1 MRQKDIKVF
10 GDVQSGRLNSDDSP
24 FALTTNEWVNA
35 ENVRTGT
42 TDKGA
47 TGIMESVGGNV
58 KIEPPV
64 ETVVIGTQEW
74 TVRNLDVTT
83 YRNGDIIPEIT
94 DPIEWSITT
103 EGAWCYYG
111 NNSGNGEIYG
121 KLYNSYAVNDP
132 RGLAPIGYHI
142 PSETEWDTFINYL
155 GGQTTSGGRLK
166 ETGFTY
172 WESPNT
178 GAINDVGFNAL
189 GGGWRADPSNNFL
202 QLNQSAYFWQSSFFT
217 TAYGLS
223 FNNTSIIPYAFSPD
237 GLYGASVRLIKD
249 ADTDKYKTIGTIE
262 DTENER
268 LVYFNYDTTPAVPT
282 SARVTFDCNY
292 IASNYPVL
300 SQSSSIT
307 INDPDNGILIFNGV
321 SGGYFTLADALTN
334 LAAIVSTYGYSA
346 IAIGNT
352 ITVFAPLAYGSSVNY
367 LNVDLNITITSPTP
381 AELNDTLPFTGGV
394 SSGDANP
401 DREDEILCLY
411 TKTNT
416 IYTVL
421 KSSQVTGRLNF
432 DKNSLIHSAHIANG
446 ILSWTDGT
454 NNQPRKINIE
464 SGISANYPTFVTE
477 QHTYVFPINFS
488 EITLIK
494 PPPIFTPNFTKIY
507 DSSYPTNF
515 IANESFQ
522 FAFQY
527 QYYDNEI
534 TVIGAYS
541 QSTKLNF
548 TTDNFNKILVNM
560 DFSEEVPETVK
571 IVNLIVRFSESNDA
585 FIVNRWD
592 KRNSNDLIAIND
604 HNNKATAL
612 TYNFYNDTSG
622 EIITQAD
629 VLRPFDSVPIYS
641 QTHEIAKQRYFLA
654 NNIDGYDTPQYSS
667 MTLGIGS
674 YTFPSSTTKTTNLI
688 MIRHYGR
695 QPGLGFFNIYGY
707 QGYYVF
713 LAWAIQPG
721 YYVCN
726 TYETT
731 SFSTRFPT
739 APRPGATLDLTNLT
753 FRGSTLQQV
762 VQNTLP
768 RYYNANTIS
777 ESNQTIIDIT
787 NITLFKANI
796 YPQASVYKS
805 GIVFYDFAMRKC
817 GVVTNGQSQL
827 SDIRTVSYFSTSFP
841 PANGFDFGS
850 SVIDLTVGQV
860 FTISGLDAGNGTYTI
875 LNISITLGNIIVIV
889 SGSVT
894 PFTTGTAT
902 ITWNQD
908 CTITTPLR
916 DEIST
921 YAIDSFIWNVNN
933 NNALAEI
940 PEWAYYYAPVLTKNL
955 TKRFFISSITNC
967 KYAIKK
973 TDGSYVFDSTLF
985 VQQAVAIAI
994 DTTALNQT
1002 SLGYVFTEGDVC
1014 LLTNNST
1021 TYTLP
1026 VIGQESNWILLKSK
1040 DIGDVTRLEFS
1051 FEIYTPY
1058 KTNEQEPF
1066 YEMGEIYN
1074 INFPGTILRS
1084 YSRLFSYF
1092 KADSYLL
1099 TRTFDVN
1106 RSYLSGAMSP
1116 NDLYYK
1122 NWYTDGGKVSVIT
1135 KLGQVDNNTEILW
1148 SDTYIS
1154 GTQINGSSTF
1164 RIGAQSFV
1172 SDDCGYITKLQ
1183 NTSKVQDEGSV
1194 MLSLCAVETN
1204 SMYLG
1209 ETQITDSTGGVKF
1222 FSSATNI
1229 IGTINILKGNYG
1241 CIDPASVV
1249 QYRGNVY
1256 FFDASNGRWVQYS
1269 ANGLDNISA
1278 IKMTRFWKNWS
1289 YKYLSMTKD
1298 EIEALGNRPYV
1309 FATVDSAHDELLI
1322 SIPKLSETPPK
1333 GYLPDY
1339 PSDVYPFDILDYQG
1353 KTIVY
1358 KLGTGAVVTPHWQGA
1373 YTFNTEYFAGV
1384 QNRLFTFKDGY
1395 VYENNQDNQNNFFGV
1410 QYDSKIMFTSNIL
1423 PQVPKVYDNIL
1434 LESNFIPNFVYFY
1447 NDYPNLQTSDLESVD
1462 FADVEGIW
1470 YASILRNK
1478 VVETNTGD
1486 VYTGLLT
1493 GEVMRNTNMYVL
1505 VRFSPTTSPLQLR
1518 LLQISSSISK
1528 GHTF

>member
-47 TGIMESVGGNV
+47 TGIMESIGGNV
-58 KIEPPV
+58 KIPQIK
-64 ETVVIGTQEW
+64 TVIIGTQEW

-83 YRNGDIIPEIT
+83 YRNGDPIPEVQ
-94 DPIEWSITT
+94 DPTAWAALTT
-103 EGAWCYYG
+103 GAWCYYD
-111 NNSGNGEIYG
+111 NDPLNGEIYG
-121 KLYNSYAVNDP
+121 KLYNNYALNDP
-132 RGLAPIGYHI
+132 RGLAPDGYRI
-142 PSETEWDTFINYL
+142 PTYDEYYNLSDYL
-155 GGQTTSGGRLK
+155 GGFAISGGELK
-166 ETGFTY
+166 EPGTNH
-172 WESPNT
+172 WSSPNT
-178 GAINDVGFNAL
+178 GATNSSGFTAL
-189 GGGWRADPSNNFL
+189 GGGVRQNTGIFSGINDVAQFWGSDRLGGRVLITLLYDGAGFNIANFP
-202 QLNQSAYFWQSSFFT
+202 LNEKT
-217 TAYGLS
+217 GLS
-223 FNNTSIIPYAFSPD
+223 I
-237 GLYGASVRLIKD
+237 RLLKD
-249 ADTDKYKTIGTIE
+249 ADTDRFKTIGTIE

-282 SARVTFDCNY
+282 SARVTFNCND
-292 IASNYPVL
+292 IASNYPATVA
-300 SQSSSIT
+300 SSTFT
-307 INDPDNGILIFNGV
+307 IDDPDNGIINISHSAANL
-321 SGGYFTLADALTN
+321 TLAQALAVI
-334 LAAIVSTYGYSA
+334 AANVNEYGYTATSL
-346 IAIGNT
+346 GNT
-352 ITVFAPLAYGSSVNY
+352 ITIFAPLAYGSSVNY
-367 LNVDLNITITSPTP
+367 LNVNFNITITSPAP
-381 AELNDTLPFTGGV
+381 AVFDETDYFRGGI

-416 IYTVL
+416 IYNVL
-421 KSSQVTGRLNF
+421 KSSQVIGRLNF
-432 DKNSLIHSAHIANG
+432 DKNSLIHSAHIANN

-464 SGISANYPTFVTE
+464 SGISANHPTFVTE
-477 QHTYVFPINFS
+477 EHTYVFPINFS

-494 PPPIFTPNFTKIY
+494 PPPIFTPNFTKVY
-507 DSSYPTNF
+507 DSSFPTNF

-527 QYYDNEI
+527 QYYDNEV

-541 QSTKLNF
+541 QSTKLNG
-548 TTDNFNKILVNM
+548 TEEDFNKVIVNM
-560 DFSEEVPETVK
+560 DFNEEVPETVE

-592 KRNSNDLIAIND
+592 KRNSNDLILIND
-604 HNNKATAL
+604 HNNKITAL
-612 TYNFYNDTSG
+612 AFNFYNDTTG
-622 EIITQAD
+622 EVIAQGD

-654 NNIDGYDTPQYSS
+654 NNIDGYNTPQYSS

-674 YTFPSSTTKTTNLI
+674 YTFPGNTVKITQLLK
-688 MIRHYGR
+688 IRHN
-695 QPGLGFFNIYGY
+695 GFRGINIFDRYGY
-707 QGYYVF
+707 AGFYVY
-713 LAWAIQPG
+713 LAWAAQPG
-721 YYVCN
+721 FYVCN
-726 TYETT
+726 TYEAT
-731 SFSTRFPT
+731 SFTEIFPSV
-739 APRPGATLDLTNLT
+739 PRPATINFNSLT
-753 FRGSTLQQV
+753 FRGATFQQV
-762 VQNTLP
+762 VQNTTPSRYNVLSRGKFIDGVIPITGINLP
-768 RYYNANTIS
+768 YY
-777 ESNQTIIDIT
+777 
-787 NITLFKANI
+787 NI

-817 GVVTNGQSQL
+817 GVVSNGQAQL
-827 SDIRTVSYFSTSFP
+827 SDTRSVSYVSP
-841 PANGFDFGS
+841 NGFNFGS
-850 SVIDLTVGQV
+850 DAIDLTVGQV

-875 LNISITLGNIIVIV
+875 LSITITLSNIIAIV
-889 SGSVT
+889 TENVT
-894 PFTTGTAT
+894 SFTTGTAT

-908 CTITTPLR
+908 TAITTPLR
-916 DEIST
+916 NETST

-955 TKRFFISSITNC
+955 TKRFFISSITAC
-967 KYAIKK
+967 KYATKN
-973 TDGSYVFDSTLF
+973 TNGVYVYDSSLF

-994 DTTALNQT
+994 NTSALNQ
-1002 SLGYVFTEGDVC
+1002 SSVGYIYTEGDIC
-1014 LLTNNST
+1014 LLTNGST

-1026 VIGQESNWILLKSK
+1026 VIGQDANYILLKCK
-1040 DIGDVTRLEFS
+1040 NIGDFTNQTFS

-1058 KTNEQEPF
+1058 KTSEQEPF
-1066 YEMGEIYN
+1066 YEMGEIYK
-1074 INFPGTILRS
+1074 INLPGSILRN
-1084 YSRLFSYF
+1084 YSVLFGF
-1092 KADSYLL
+1092 FNADTYLL
-1099 TRTFDVN
+1099 TRN
-1106 RSYLSGAMSP
+1106 NNPSGIYLAGAMSP
-1116 NDLYYK
+1116 NDLYYR
-1122 NWYTDGGKVSVIT
+1122 NWYTDGGKVNIVT

-1164 RIGAQSFV
+1164 RIGAQTFV
-1172 SDDCGYITKLQ
+1172 SDDCGSITKLQ

-1222 FSSATNI
+1222 FSSGTNI

-1278 IKMTRFWKNWS
+1278 IKMSRFWKNWS

-1298 EIEALGNRPYV
+1298 EIEALGNRPYI

-1339 PSDVYPFDILDYQG
+1339 PTDIYPFDILDYQG

-1358 KLGTGAVVTPHWQGA
+1358 KLGTGAVVQPHWQGA

-1395 VYENNQDNQNNFFGV
+1395 IYEHNQDNQNEFFGV

-1434 LESNFIPNFVYFY
+1434 TESNFIPNFVYFY
-1447 NDYPNLQTSDLESVD
+1447 NEYPNLQTSDLESVD

-1518 LLQISSSISK
+1518 LLQLSTSISK